1 MGELSFGHPPPHD
14 VAEIDLREEPYTAV
28 LHDGTR
34 VPLEEARVAIRPGH
48 GLTDAELA
56 EVVARRALQGPHE
69 RQLFDRLARHHSQP
83 EVKRPSI
90 NEAPA
95 SRAARRLFAREH
107 GADFQ
112 PLYAPGTRI
121 HRSGR

>member
-1 MGELSFGHPPPHD
+1 MSGGAKPGFSVRAVFDGAD
-14 VAEIDLREEPYTAV
+14 KLRAA
-28 LHDGTR
+28 L
-34 VPLEEARVAIRPGH
+34 PGH

-56 EVVARRALQGPHE
+56 EIAARRALQGPHE

-83 EVKRPSI
+83 EVKRPAI

-95 SRAARRLFAREH
+95 TRAARRLFAREH

-112 PLYAPGTRI
+112 PLYAPGTHI
-121 HRSGR
+121 YRSGR